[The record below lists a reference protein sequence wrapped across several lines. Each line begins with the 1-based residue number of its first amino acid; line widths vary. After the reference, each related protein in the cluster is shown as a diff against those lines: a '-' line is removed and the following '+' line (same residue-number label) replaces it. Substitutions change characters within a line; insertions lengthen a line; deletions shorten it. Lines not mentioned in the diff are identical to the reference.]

1 MWLPSFLPSF
11 LQKHAPG
18 DHDAVNAEVPVMVVQ
33 AALGHD
39 NAVGV
44 EWRPV
49 GGGGGVAAGSRK
61 VWGRL
66 TSAQPQLDDARWLRA
81 RMGTFSVVPR
91 AGGAGVG
98 AGKRR

>member
-1 MWLPSFLPSF
+1 
-11 LQKHAPG
+11 
-18 DHDAVNAEVPVMVVQ
+18 MVVQ

-49 GGGGGVAAGSRK
+49 GFGGGGGGGGGGSGGAAESRK

-81 RMGTFSVVPR
+81 RMGTFSVVVPR

>member
-1 MWLPSFLPSF
+1 
-11 LQKHAPG
+11 
-18 DHDAVNAEVPVMVVQ
+18 MVVQ

-39 NAVGV
+39 NAVCT
-44 EWRPV
+44 EWKPMGGG
-49 GGGGGVAAGSRK
+49 GGGGGVAGVSRK